1 MVAISLGGRV
11 GDYKTPYILY
21 INYFIKNKR
30 KTLFNKNNEKVLDN
44 YFREKFPKYI
54 IKLRNFIIIIYLG
67 NFSLK

>member
-1 MVAISLGGRV
+1 M

-54 IKLRNFIIIIYLG
+54 IIIKFLNFIIC
-67 NFSLK
+67 